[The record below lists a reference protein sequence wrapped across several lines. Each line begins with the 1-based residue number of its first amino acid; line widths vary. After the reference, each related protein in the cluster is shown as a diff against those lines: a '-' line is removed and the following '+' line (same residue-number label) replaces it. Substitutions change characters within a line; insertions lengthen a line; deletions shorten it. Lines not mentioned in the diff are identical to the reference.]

1 MFNAVGAHGRARGI
15 GMLIGSLLQMHT
27 SVEKSTTLERRLTVE
42 IPEDRIAT
50 EVQTRLDKLSKNARI
65 PGFRQGKAPA
75 KVVRQQFGSRVR
87 DEVVG
92 EILQSSFG
100 EAMNKED
107 LRPAGQPVIDKVES
121 AVGNGLRYT
130 AVFEVF
136 PQFELAPLEN
146 LAVVRR
152 TCEIGDADVDAMI
165 ERLREQNKE
174 WLAVERASADGD
186 QLSIDFLG
194 TIDGV
199 PFEGGKGENF
209 TINLGSGM
217 MIEGFEAGLTGKT
230 AGEKVVLDLRFP
242 DEYRNTELAG
252 KPVRFEITVNKVSEA
267 LLPELTD
274 EFMQKFGVKEGGV
287 EAFRAEVRQNMEKE
301 RERALR
307 QQFTSEV
314 MDKLAIAN
322 DFELPS
328 ALVQSEAQRLRQQ
341 VAREMSMRGLNPR
354 SISCPW
360 WSSNRRAAS
369 GPTTSTPGLLKE
381 RVIFLVGPVE
391 DHVAN
396 LIVAQLLF
404 LESEN
409 PDKDIHLYINSPG
422 GSVTAGLSIYDT
434 MQFIKPDVST
444 MCIGQAASMGALL
457 LGRRGQQA
465 LLPAAFAHDDPPTAG
480 RIPGPGLG
488 HRHPCARDPSGTRPV
503 ERYPCKA
510 HRPALEKIARIR
522 TATIS

>member
-1 MFNAVGAHGRARGI
+1 
-15 GMLIGSLLQMHT
+15 MLIGSLLQMHT

-42 IPEDRIAT
+42 IPEDRIAA
-50 EVQTRLDKLSKNARI
+50 EVQTRLEKLSKNARI

-121 AVGNGLRYT
+121 TVGNGLRYT

-136 PQFELAPLEN
+136 PQFELAPVEG

-152 TCEIGDADVDAMI
+152 VCNIGDADVDAMI
-165 ERLREQNKE
+165 EKLREQNKE

-217 MIEGFEAGLTGKT
+217 MIEGFEAGLTGKS

-252 KPVRFEITVNKVSEA
+252 KPVRFEITVNKVSES
-267 LLPELTD
+267 LLPALTD
-274 EFMQKFGVKEGGV
+274 DFMQKFGVKEGGV
-287 EAFRAEVRQNMEKE
+287 DAFRAEVRQNMEKE

-314 MDKLAIAN
+314 MDKVAIAN

-328 ALVQSEAQRLRQQ
+328 TLVQSEAQRLRQQ
-341 VAREMSMRGLNPR
+341 VAREMAMRGMNP
-354 SISCPW
+354 
-360 WSSNRRAAS
+360 SNAMAEFENSVQAQAHKRVKLGLVMAEIVKQAQLKADPAKVHQTIEGMAAS
-369 GPTTSTPGLLKE
+369 Y
-381 RVIFLVGPVE
+381 E
-391 DHVAN
+391 DPAAV
-396 LIVAQLLF
+396 VKWYY
-404 LESEN
+404 EN
-409 PDKDIHLYINSPG
+409 PQQLQQIEGMCLEDEAVNWIASR
-422 GSVTAGLSIYDT
+422 A
-434 MQFIKPDVST
+434 QVSEQT
-444 MCIGQAASMGALL
+444 VSFDALMNPVQTDNTTEAS
-457 LGRRGQQA
+457 
-465 LLPAAFAHDDPPTAG
+465 T
-480 RIPGPGLG
+480 
-488 HRHPCARDPSGTRPV
+488 
-503 ERYPCKA
+503 
-510 HRPALEKIARIR
+510 
-522 TATIS
+522 

>member
-1 MFNAVGAHGRARGI
+1 
-15 GMLIGSLLQMHT
+15 MLIGSLLQMHT

-341 VAREMSMRGLNPR
+341 VAREMAMRGLNP
-354 SISCPW
+354 
-360 WSSNRRAAS
+360 SNAIAEFENSVQAQAHKRVKLGLVMAEIVKQAQLKADPAKVHQTIEGMAAS
-369 GPTTSTPGLLKE
+369 Y
-381 RVIFLVGPVE
+381 E
-391 DHVAN
+391 DPAAVVKWYYENPQQLQQIEGMCLEDEAVN
-396 LIVAQLLF
+396 WIAGRAQL
-404 LESEN
+404 SELAVSFDALMN
-409 PDKDIHLYINSPG
+409 PVQTDN
-422 GSVTAGLSIYDT
+422 TTEA
-434 MQFIKPDVST
+434 ST
-444 MCIGQAASMGALL
+444 
-457 LGRRGQQA
+457 
-465 LLPAAFAHDDPPTAG
+465 
-480 RIPGPGLG
+480 
-488 HRHPCARDPSGTRPV
+488 
-503 ERYPCKA
+503 
-510 HRPALEKIARIR
+510 
-522 TATIS
+522 

>member
-341 VAREMSMRGLNPR
+341 VAREMSMRGLNP
-354 SISCPW
+354 
-360 WSSNRRAAS
+360 SNAIAEFENSVQAQAHKRVKLGLVMAEIVKQAQLKADPAKVHQTIEGMAAS
-369 GPTTSTPGLLKE
+369 Y
-381 RVIFLVGPVE
+381 E
-391 DHVAN
+391 DPAAVVKWYYENPQQLQQIEGMCLEDEAVN
-396 LIVAQLLF
+396 WIAGRAQL
-404 LESEN
+404 SELAVSFDALMN
-409 PDKDIHLYINSPG
+409 PVQTDN
-422 GSVTAGLSIYDT
+422 TTEA
-434 MQFIKPDVST
+434 ST
-444 MCIGQAASMGALL
+444 
-457 LGRRGQQA
+457 
-465 LLPAAFAHDDPPTAG
+465 
-480 RIPGPGLG
+480 
-488 HRHPCARDPSGTRPV
+488 
-503 ERYPCKA
+503 
-510 HRPALEKIARIR
+510 
-522 TATIS
+522 

>member
-1 MFNAVGAHGRARGI
+1 
-15 GMLIGSLLQMHT
+15 MLIGSLLQMHT

-42 IPEDRIAT
+42 IPEDRIAA

-87 DEVVG
+87 DEVVS

-121 AVGNGLRYT
+121 SVGSGLRYT

-136 PQFELAPLEN
+136 PQFELAPVEG
-146 LAVVRR
+146 LAVTRR
-152 TCEIGDADVDAMI
+152 TCEIGDPDVDAMI
-165 ERLREQNKE
+165 EKLREQNKE

-217 MIEGFEAGLTGKT
+217 MIEGFEAGLTGKS

-252 KPVRFEITVNKVSEA
+252 KPVRFEITVNKVSES
-267 LLPELTD
+267 LLPALTD
-274 EFMQKFGVKEGGV
+274 DFMQKFGVKEGGV
-287 EAFRAEVRQNMEKE
+287 DAFRAEVRQNMEKE

-314 MDKLAIAN
+314 MDKVAIAN

-328 ALVQSEAQRLRQQ
+328 TLVQSEAQRLRQQ
-341 VAREMSMRGLNPR
+341 VAREMAMRGMNP
-354 SISCPW
+354 
-360 WSSNRRAAS
+360 SNAMAEFENSVQAQAYKRVKLGLVMAEIVKQAQLKADPAKVHQTIEGMAAS
-369 GPTTSTPGLLKE
+369 Y
-381 RVIFLVGPVE
+381 E
-391 DHVAN
+391 DPAAV
-396 LIVAQLLF
+396 VKWYY
-404 LESEN
+404 EN
-409 PDKDIHLYINSPG
+409 PQQLQQIEG
-422 GSVTAGLSIYDT
+422 
-434 MQFIKPDVST
+434 
-444 MCIGQAASMGALL
+444 MCLEDEAVNWI
-457 LGRRGQQA
+457 
-465 LLPAAFAHDDPPTAG
+465 AG
-480 RIPGPGLG
+480 RAHVSEQAVSFDALMN
-488 HRHPCARDPSGTRPV
+488 PV
-503 ERYPCKA
+503 QTDNTTEA
-510 HRPALEKIARIR
+510 S
-522 TATIS
+522 T

>member
-1 MFNAVGAHGRARGI
+1 
-15 GMLIGSLLQMHT
+15 MLIGSLLQMHT

-107 LRPAGQPVIDKVES
+107 LRPAGQPVIDKVDS

-136 PQFELAPLEN
+136 PQFELAPLED

-341 VAREMSMRGLNPR
+341 VAREMAMRGLNP
-354 SISCPW
+354 
-360 WSSNRRAAS
+360 SNAIAEFENSVQVQAHKRVKLGLVMAEIVKQAQLKADPAKVHQTIEGMAAS
-369 GPTTSTPGLLKE
+369 Y
-381 RVIFLVGPVE
+381 E
-391 DHVAN
+391 DPAAVVKWYYENPQQLQQIEGMCLEDEAVN
-396 LIVAQLLF
+396 WIAGRAQL
-404 LESEN
+404 SEQAVSFDALMN
-409 PDKDIHLYINSPG
+409 PVQTDN
-422 GSVTAGLSIYDT
+422 TTEA
-434 MQFIKPDVST
+434 ST
-444 MCIGQAASMGALL
+444 
-457 LGRRGQQA
+457 
-465 LLPAAFAHDDPPTAG
+465 
-480 RIPGPGLG
+480 
-488 HRHPCARDPSGTRPV
+488 
-503 ERYPCKA
+503 
-510 HRPALEKIARIR
+510 
-522 TATIS
+522 

>member
-1 MFNAVGAHGRARGI
+1 
-15 GMLIGSLLQMHT
+15 MLIGSLLQMHT

-75 KVVRQQFGSRVR
+75 KVVRQQFGPRVR

-174 WLAVERASADGD
+174 WLAVERASANGD

-199 PFEGGKGENF
+199 PFEGAKGENF

-341 VAREMSMRGLNPR
+341 VAREMAMRGLNP
-354 SISCPW
+354 
-360 WSSNRRAAS
+360 SNAIAEFENSVQAQAHKRVKLGLVMAEIVKQAQLKADPAKVHQTIEGMAAS
-369 GPTTSTPGLLKE
+369 Y
-381 RVIFLVGPVE
+381 E
-391 DHVAN
+391 DPAAVVKWYYENPQQLQQIEGMCLEDEAVN
-396 LIVAQLLF
+396 WIAGRAQL
-404 LESEN
+404 SEQAVSFDALMN
-409 PDKDIHLYINSPG
+409 PVQTDN
-422 GSVTAGLSIYDT
+422 TTEA
-434 MQFIKPDVST
+434 ST
-444 MCIGQAASMGALL
+444 
-457 LGRRGQQA
+457 
-465 LLPAAFAHDDPPTAG
+465 
-480 RIPGPGLG
+480 
-488 HRHPCARDPSGTRPV
+488 
-503 ERYPCKA
+503 
-510 HRPALEKIARIR
+510 
-522 TATIS
+522 

>member
-1 MFNAVGAHGRARGI
+1 
-15 GMLIGSLLQMHT
+15 MLIGSLLQMHT

-341 VAREMSMRGLNPR
+341 VAREMAMRGLNP
-354 SISCPW
+354 
-360 WSSNRRAAS
+360 SNAIAEFENSVQAQAHKRVKLGLVMAEIVKQAQLKADPAKVHQTIEGMAAS
-369 GPTTSTPGLLKE
+369 Y
-381 RVIFLVGPVE
+381 E
-391 DHVAN
+391 DPAAVVKWYYENPQQLQQIEGMCLEDEAVN
-396 LIVAQLLF
+396 WIAGRAQL
-404 LESEN
+404 SEQAVSFDALMN
-409 PDKDIHLYINSPG
+409 PVQTDN
-422 GSVTAGLSIYDT
+422 TTEA
-434 MQFIKPDVST
+434 ST
-444 MCIGQAASMGALL
+444 
-457 LGRRGQQA
+457 
-465 LLPAAFAHDDPPTAG
+465 
-480 RIPGPGLG
+480 
-488 HRHPCARDPSGTRPV
+488 
-503 ERYPCKA
+503 
-510 HRPALEKIARIR
+510 
-522 TATIS
+522 

>member
-1 MFNAVGAHGRARGI
+1 
-15 GMLIGSLLQMHT
+15 MLIGSLLQMHT

-42 IPEDRIAT
+42 IPEDRIAA

-100 EAMNKED
+100 EAMNKEE
-107 LRPAGQPVIDKVES
+107 LRPAGQPVIEKVES
-121 AVGNGLRYT
+121 TVGNGLRYT

-136 PQFELAPLEN
+136 PQFELAPVEG

-152 TCEIGDADVDAMI
+152 TCDIGDADVDAMI
-165 ERLREQNKE
+165 EKLREQNKE

-217 MIEGFEAGLTGKT
+217 MIEGFEAGLTGKS

-252 KPVRFEITVNKVSEA
+252 KPVRFEITVNKVSES
-267 LLPELTD
+267 LLPALTD
-274 EFMQKFGVKEGGV
+274 DFMQKFGVKEGGV
-287 EAFRAEVRQNMEKE
+287 DAFRAEVRQNMEKE

-314 MDKLAIAN
+314 MDKVAIAN

-328 ALVQSEAQRLRQQ
+328 TLVQSEAQRLRQQ
-341 VAREMSMRGLNPR
+341 VAREMAMRGMNP
-354 SISCPW
+354 
-360 WSSNRRAAS
+360 SNAMAEFENSVQAQAHKRVKLGLVMAEIVKQAQLKADPAKVHQTIEGMAAS
-369 GPTTSTPGLLKE
+369 Y
-381 RVIFLVGPVE
+381 E
-391 DHVAN
+391 DPAAV
-396 LIVAQLLF
+396 VKWYY
-404 LESEN
+404 EN
-409 PDKDIHLYINSPG
+409 PQQLQQIEGMCLEDEAVNWIASR
-422 GSVTAGLSIYDT
+422 A
-434 MQFIKPDVST
+434 QVSE
-444 MCIGQAASMGALL
+444 QAVSFDALMNPVQTDNTTEAS
-457 LGRRGQQA
+457 
-465 LLPAAFAHDDPPTAG
+465 T
-480 RIPGPGLG
+480 
-488 HRHPCARDPSGTRPV
+488 
-503 ERYPCKA
+503 
-510 HRPALEKIARIR
+510 
-522 TATIS
+522 

>member
-174 WLAVERASADGD
+174 WLAVERASANGD

-199 PFEGGKGENF
+199 PFEGAKGENF

-341 VAREMSMRGLNPR
+341 VAREMAMRGLNP
-354 SISCPW
+354 
-360 WSSNRRAAS
+360 SNAIAEFENSVQAQAHKRVKLGLVMAEIVKQAQLKADPAKVHQTIEGMAAS
-369 GPTTSTPGLLKE
+369 Y
-381 RVIFLVGPVE
+381 E
-391 DHVAN
+391 DPAAVVKWYYENPQQLQQIEGMCLEDEAVN
-396 LIVAQLLF
+396 WIAGRAQL
-404 LESEN
+404 SEQAVSFDALMN
-409 PDKDIHLYINSPG
+409 PVQTDN
-422 GSVTAGLSIYDT
+422 TTEA
-434 MQFIKPDVST
+434 ST
-444 MCIGQAASMGALL
+444 
-457 LGRRGQQA
+457 
-465 LLPAAFAHDDPPTAG
+465 
-480 RIPGPGLG
+480 
-488 HRHPCARDPSGTRPV
+488 
-503 ERYPCKA
+503 
-510 HRPALEKIARIR
+510 
-522 TATIS
+522 

>member
-1 MFNAVGAHGRARGI
+1 
-15 GMLIGSLLQMHT
+15 MLIGSLLQMHT

-42 IPEDRIAT
+42 IPEDRIAA
-50 EVQTRLDKLSKNARI
+50 EVQTRLDKLSRNARI

-75 KVVRQQFGSRVR
+75 KVVRQQFGARVR

-121 AVGNGLRYT
+121 TVGNGLRYT

-136 PQFELAPLEN
+136 PQFELAPVESI
-146 LAVVRR
+146 AVVRR
-152 TCEIGDADVDAMI
+152 TCEISESDVDAMVQ
-165 ERLREQNKE
+165 RLREQNKE

-209 TINLGSGM
+209 TINLGSGT

-242 DEYRNTELAG
+242 DQYRNTELAG
-252 KPVRFEITVNKVSEA
+252 KPVRFDITVNKVSES

-274 EFMQKFGVKEGGV
+274 DFMQKFGVKDGGL

-314 MDKLAIAN
+314 MDKVATAN
-322 DFELPS
+322 DFELP
-328 ALVQSEAQRLRQQ
+328 ATLVQSEAQRLRQQ
-341 VAREMSMRGLNPR
+341 VAREMAMRGLNP
-354 SISCPW
+354 
-360 WSSNRRAAS
+360 SNAMAEFENSVQSQAHKRVKLGLVMAEIVKQAQLKADPVKVREAIENMAAS
-369 GPTTSTPGLLKE
+369 Y
-381 RVIFLVGPVE
+381 E
-391 DHVAN
+391 DPSAV
-396 LIVAQLLF
+396 VKWYY
-404 LESEN
+404 EN
-409 PDKDIHLYINSPG
+409 PQQLQQIEGMCLEDEAVNWIASR
-422 GSVTAGLSIYDT
+422 A
-434 MQFIKPDVST
+434 QVSEQVVSFDALMNPVQT
-444 MCIGQAASMGALL
+444 DNTTEAS
-457 LGRRGQQA
+457 
-465 LLPAAFAHDDPPTAG
+465 T
-480 RIPGPGLG
+480 
-488 HRHPCARDPSGTRPV
+488 
-503 ERYPCKA
+503 
-510 HRPALEKIARIR
+510 
-522 TATIS
+522 